1 MLLTIEDQE
10 LQEQQDQ
17 EVVVL
22 VQEMEV
28 VLLVMEQLI
37 QAEVAVVVLFVLH
50 QEEVHQE
57 LAVQE

>member
-1 MLLTIEDQE
+1 M
-10 LQEQQDQ
+10 
-17 EVVVL
+17 VVL